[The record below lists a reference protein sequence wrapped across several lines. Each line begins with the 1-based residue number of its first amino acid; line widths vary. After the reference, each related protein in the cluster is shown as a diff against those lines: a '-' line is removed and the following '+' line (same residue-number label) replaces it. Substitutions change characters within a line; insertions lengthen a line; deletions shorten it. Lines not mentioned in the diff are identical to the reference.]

1 MSESIVVYRSRFEQQ
16 QDEYAMEHPEV
27 IAAVNLIIFV
37 PVLIFIAAIFCKVI
51 FNFGF
56 KPFKKKNW

>member
-27 IAAVNLIIFV
+27 IAAINLIIFV
-37 PVLIFIAAIFCKVI
+37 LYFY
-51 FNFGF
+51 
-56 KPFKKKNW
+56 